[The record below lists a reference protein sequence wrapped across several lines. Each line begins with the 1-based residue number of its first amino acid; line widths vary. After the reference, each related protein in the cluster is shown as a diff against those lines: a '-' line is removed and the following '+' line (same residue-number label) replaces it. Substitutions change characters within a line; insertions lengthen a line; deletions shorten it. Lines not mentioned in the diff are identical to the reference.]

1 VSWDSR
7 FAEPIELPS
16 GVRLASLRDAIVH
29 LVNTVPSSERGTPVI
44 LTAAELITSAA
55 ERGGPIEFARIATLR
70 ALSRHLAS
78 GPMHEDFRTKRVGL
92 PNQNASHKPSAPP
105 NRIYVNR

>member
-29 LVNTVPSSERGTPVI
+29 LINTVPSSERGTPVI

-55 ERGGPIEFARIATLR
+55 ERGGPIEFARIALN
-70 ALSRHLAS
+70 RHVERLTA
-78 GPMHEDFRTKRVGL
+78 
-92 PNQNASHKPSAPP
+92 
-105 NRIYVNR
+105 

>member
-7 FAEPIELPS
+7 FAEPIELSS
-16 GVRLASLRDAIVH
+16 GARLASLRDAIVH

-55 ERGGPIEFARIATLR
+55 ERGCPIEFARIATLR
-70 ALSRHLAS
+70 ALNRHSERVLNPDIVKDPYW
-78 GPMHEDFRTKRVGL
+78 GRRKLKRD
-92 PNQNASHKPSAPP
+92 
-105 NRIYVNR
+105 